1 MLDKI
6 KDSLFRPAEAAHQID
21 ESQFTE
27 RELSIMS
34 LIAKGFSNREI
45 SKQLFIS
52 EGTTANYISSILGK
66 TGLEHRTQ
74 IAIFYIT
81 GKVDNG
87 R

>member
-6 KDSLFRPAEAAHQID
+6 KDSLFRPAEAAHQIN

-34 LIAKGFSNREI
+34 LIAKGLSNREI

-66 TGLEHRTQ
+66 RGLSTERRSPFLYHRE
-74 IAIFYIT
+74 
-81 GKVDNG
+81 GG
-87 R
+87 